1 MFDAEQEDR
10 EDAAIRVMQRRARL
24 FIAKLKLI
32 KLTRSQYIK
41 KYDRINDIYYYK
53 NKTSGAILS
62 DKPIC
67 LGMSDLP
74 DPRDFEAPEGYDA
87 QDDDS
92 PVGFALVVV
101 NDEFPSSGG
110 RLAKLSAV
118 CMEEYFELEDL
129 FTHEFICKYQT
140 ENTYFLRNCTCQEL
154 KDTFERLKRNAK
166 KKNFF
171 TLYICTHVL
180 TVVGGDP
187 KLPSETAYFA
197 MRESVFTKP
206 ELITKTC
213 VSLTQLTAMMN
224 KLPCKK
230 KTILVNYAHVNLP
243 PPTFF
248 APVKSIYPPTN
259 FLSRLCEMTDSAV
272 IASCA
277 SGFSMSDALK
287 HGDHR
292 LKAAYQEVEAGKK
305 DDKKDRKEEK
315 NENTPAGEVTL
326 DADGTPL
333 PDPPAN
339 EHGEKKEGGLHE
351 HSHAAHD
358 HEQNPKNGD
367 HDDHHHNHH
376 DNQEKE
382 GKAEEEEHDSEGE
395 DGRDYENEDFMTAL
409 GGGFNHH
416 AHLHDAAVSKKR
428 VLPSNPTQVLVESY
442 LSYWAV
448 PEDPPIHV
456 TDRPPRPLAVWKRDE
471 ETNNEFEVTLPTEDD
486 IHSHSMSL
494 VMWRLRRALRPP
506 VNFIKKKYRMYLRRH
521 LYAPQQKN
529 IILPNEQFSVF
540 GDGLCRAI
548 RGGSHKPGKKQVTV
562 KMIYEFIKD
571 YVPKKIAEY
580 KKEANNQLAKQLSN
594 TLQIMALGDSEADG
608 WMSDADFEIMKADIK
623 QKKDALNAASFAQSP
638 VLFIPT
644 NNPKSGKNPVCFR
657 CGPPAAPE
665 KPYIVRTGINDI
677 ALEWYDQPFDGIP
690 PFKYSVEMRSKTRVF
705 YQWQVAPSP
714 GDITTTTFIVRDLP
728 SGVAVQFRVRGF
740 NNGGWSQYSE
750 PTQPVTPG
758 DSLTPMP
765 TSGRWRR
772 VVQGGSLAIIDVLL
786 SRPMNRGE
794 HIIGLR
800 KLLALVTE
808 ECGFKKQNI
817 QLKVAHAAVHGLIT
831 FVLDPEIARV
841 AFVLLGW
848 CMKDSSPGF
857 KKVRIYLRKMDISKI
872 CTEYMLNGR
881 FRLDTGIMTAIEFF
895 RTMMPAQGQAGA
907 ISMPPDIDIPDESN
921 DVNMDD
927 DEEEERKAIEEDV
940 RKEEQRL
947 KQIEDDREF
956 LERTAKIK
964 AAEEAKAA
972 ADEMAKKKAEKK
984 ERERERAKAANKYK

>member
-10 EDAAIRVMQRRARL
+10 EDTAVRAIQRRARM

-74 DPRDFEAPEGYDA
+74 DPRDFQAPEGYDA

-110 RLAKLSAV
+110 RLAKLSPV
-118 CMEEYFELEDL
+118 CIEEYNELEDL

-154 KDTFERLKRNAK
+154 QDTFERLKRNAK

-171 TLYICTHVL
+171 ILYLCTHVL
-180 TVVGGDP
+180 TVIGGDIKQP
-187 KLPSETAYFA
+187 AETAYFA

-206 ELITKTC
+206 ENITKTC
-213 VSLTQLTAMMN
+213 VSLTQLTAMIN
-224 KLPCKK
+224 KLPCKR
-230 KTILVNYAHVNLP
+230 KTILVNYAHVPLP

-248 APVKSIYPPTN
+248 APVKSIYPPAN

-277 SGFSMSDALK
+277 TGFSMSDALR

-292 LKAAYQEVEAGKK
+292 LKVGHQEIATENDKKDGKRSKSEENKEESPEALNPGAGA
-305 DDKKDRKEEK
+305 DDKKDAEGNPIPNLAG
-315 NENTPAGEVTL
+315 NEP
-326 DADGTPL
+326 
-333 PDPPAN
+333 
-339 EHGEKKEGGLHE
+339 GEKKEGEKHK
-351 HSHAAHD
+351 HSNKASDNEKHD
-358 HEQNPKNGD
+358 
-367 HDDHHHNHH
+367 
-376 DNQEKE
+376 QEK
-382 GKAEEEEHDSEGE
+382 GKVEEEEHDSDEE
-395 DGRDYENEDFMTAL
+395 DDRNFENEDFMTAL

-416 AHLHDAAVSKKR
+416 AHLHDAVANKKIA
-428 VLPSNPTQVLVESY
+428 LPSNPTQILVESY

-456 TDRPPRPLAVWKRDE
+456 TDRPPRPLAVWRRDE
-471 ETNNEFEVTLPTEDD
+471 ETNNEFEVTLPTDKE
-486 IHSHSMSL
+486 INSHSMSL

-521 LYAPQQKN
+521 LHAPMQKN
-529 IILPNEQFSVF
+529 LILPNDRFSVF
-540 GDGLCRAI
+540 GDAICRAL
-548 RGGSHKPGKKQVTV
+548 RGGSHRATKKQVTV
-562 KMIYEFIKD
+562 KMMYDFIRD
-571 YVPKKIAEY
+571 YVPKKIADY
-580 KKEANNQLAKQLSN
+580 KKDANKKFDMQLSE
-594 TLQIMALGDSEADG
+594 TLKVMALGDPEAQG
-608 WMSDADFEIMKADIK
+608 WMSDADFETMKADFK
-623 QKKDALNAASFAQSP
+623 QKKDSINAISFAQSP
-638 VLFIPT
+638 VLFIPA
-644 NNPKSGKNPVCFR
+644 NNPKSGKNPICFR

-665 KPYIVRTGINDI
+665 KPYIVRTGVNDI
-677 ALEWYDQPFDGIP
+677 ALEWYDQPFDGNSAY
-690 PFKYSVEMRSKTRVF
+690 KYSVEMRSKTRVF

-714 GDITTTTFIVRDLP
+714 GDINTTSFIVRDLP

-758 DSLTPMP
+758 DWLAPMP

-772 VVQGGSLAIIDVLL
+772 VVQGGSMAIIDVLL

-800 KLLALVTE
+800 KLLANATE

-817 QLKVAHAAVHGLIT
+817 QVKVANAAVHGLLT
-831 FVLDPEIARV
+831 FPLDPEIARI

-857 KKVRIYLRKMDISKI
+857 KKVRMYLRKMEVDRI

-881 FRLDTGIMTAIEFF
+881 FRLDTAIMTGIEFL
-895 RTMMPAQGQAGA
+895 RTMMPLQGQIGA
-907 ISMPPDIDIPDESN
+907 IPMPPEIDIPDEAN
-921 DVNMDD
+921 DVNQDD
-927 DEEEERKAIEEDV
+927 DEEEERKAVEEDV
-940 RKEEQRL
+940 RKEEQRI
-947 KQIEDDREF
+947 KQIAEEQEF
-956 LERTAKIK
+956 LERTAKVK

-972 ADEMAKKKAEKK
+972 ADEMAKKKAEKR
-984 ERERERAKAANKYK
+984 EREREREREANKFK